1 MDEFQEILQDFLIES
16 FELIE
21 QLDQDLVELESRP
34 DDLDLLN
41 RIFRVAHTIKGASS
55 FLNFDVLTHLT
66 HHMENLLNMARH
78 GDLVIDADVMDV
90 ILESIDLMKA
100 LLVRIRDSG
109 ADAGLEVGQCVERL
123 DAVANGTPLS
133 SVTETVTVTA
143 SETVVAVEPQTD
155 AEEEADYSG
164 MSEAEVEAEIERLI
178 AQRQAEDAAKRANKA
193 NSSAP
198 VEEEPDYEG
207 MDDAEVEAEI
217 ERLLAKRQ
225 AEDAAKRAQKAAE
238 TSTAPSVAAPVAA
251 PITSEPMPQSEPIPA
266 PVPVAPAAP
275 AVQPK
280 VEAKPATP
288 VARRAAEPKEE
299 GENRG
304 GGAVEQTIRVDVKR
318 LDHLMNLIGELVL
331 GKNRLIKINDDVE
344 ERYEGEAFL
353 EELNQVVSIVSL
365 VTTDLQIAVMKTR
378 MLPIGKVFNKFPR
391 MIRDL
396 SRELNKKIELE
407 ITGEETELDKSIVE
421 EIGDPL
427 VHIIRNS
434 CDHGI
439 ETPDVRLSS
448 GKEETGTIHLKAY
461 HEGNHIVIQIIDDG
475 KGLDAEMLKLKSIE
489 KGIITEKEAEGM
501 SEKEAFGLIFR
512 PGFSTAAQVTSVS
525 GRGVGMDVV
534 KTNIEK
540 LNGMIDIDSEVGKG
554 TSMKLKIP
562 LTLAIIQALLVGV
575 QEEYYAIPLASV
587 LETVR
592 ISKDEIYTVES
603 RSVMRLRDEVL
614 SLVHIGDIFEVE
626 RVFDNSEHAYVVV
639 LGLAES
645 KIGLIVDSLVGQ
657 EEIVIKSLGE
667 YLKGIEGIAGA
678 TIRGDGGVTLIVDV
692 AALMQMAKSVKST
705 VGQESAEAKGRLG
718 VKNKP
723 SDYKVM
729 IVDDSKTDRT
739 IMRKSLEPM
748 GITLVEATDGIEAL
762 NILKQAD
769 HTFDAM
775 LIDIEMPRMDG
786 YSLAA
791 EIKKYNKYKNLPL
804 IAVTSRTGKADRMR
818 GVESGMVEYITKPY
832 SSEYLMNVV
841 KRNIK
846 FNEGL

>member
-1 MDEFQEILQDFLIES
+1 MDEFEEILQDFLVES

-21 QLDQDLVELESRP
+21 QLDQDLVELETRP
-34 DDLDLLN
+34 DDLELLN

-55 FLNFDVLTHLT
+55 FLNFDTLTHLT
-66 HHMENLLNMARH
+66 HHMENILNLARH
-78 GDLVIDADVMDV
+78 GDILIDAAIMDI

-100 LLVRIRDSG
+100 LLVRIRDTR
-109 ADAGLEVGQCVERL
+109 ADDGLDVSACVVRL
-123 DAVANGTPLS
+123 DAAVNGEASVEAEAPVPQAPSEPVA
-133 SVTETVTVTA
+133 A
-143 SETVVAVEPQTD
+143 AVDPVD
-155 AEEEADYSG
+155 EEEPDYSG
-164 MSEAEVEAEIERLI
+164 MSDAEVEAEIERLI
-178 AQRQAEDAAKRANKA
+178 AIKNAEAVAKRTGG
-193 NSSAP
+193 AP
-198 VEEEPDYEG
+198 TALVEEEEPDYSG
-207 MDDAEVEAEI
+207 MSDAEVEAEI
-217 ERLLAKRQ
+217 ERLIAIKN
-225 AEDAAKRAQKAAE
+225 AEAAAKHANKSSESNASADTQAA
-238 TSTAPSVAAPVAA
+238 APSAAIVPTPAPITQAAPVAK
-251 PITSEPMPQSEPIPA
+251 
-266 PVPVAPAAP
+266 PAAP
-275 AVQPK
+275 AAAP
-280 VEAKPATP
+280 
-288 VARRAAEPKEE
+288 RRAEPKEDAE
-299 GENRG
+299 AK
-304 GGAVEQTIRVDVKR
+304 GATVEQTIRVDVKR

-396 SRELNKKIELE
+396 SRELNKKIELD
-407 ITGEETELDKSIVE
+407 ISGEDTELDKSIVE

-439 ETPDVRLSS
+439 ETGDVRVAN
-448 GKEETGTIHLKAY
+448 GKEEGGTIQLKAY

-475 KGLDAEMLKLKSIE
+475 KGLDTDMLKSKAME
-489 KGIITEKEAEGM
+489 KGLITEKEADGM
-501 SEKEAFGLIFR
+501 TDKEAYGLIFR

-540 LNGMIDIDSEVGKG
+540 LNGMIDIDSELGRG

-592 ISKDEIYTVES
+592 ISKDEIYTVEN

-645 KIGLIVDSLVGQ
+645 KIGLIVDTLIGQ

-705 VGQESAEAKGRLG
+705 VGDEAGGTKKLG
-718 VKNKP
+718 VKNSA
-723 SDYKVM
+723 SDYCVM

-739 IMRKSLEPM
+739 IMRKSLESS
-748 GITLVEATDGIEAL
+748 GITLVEAVDGVEAM
-762 NILKQAD
+762 NILKQGD
-769 HTFDAM
+769 HFFDAM

-786 YSLAA
+786 YTLAS

-804 IAVTSRTGKADRMR
+804 IAVTSRAGKADRMR

-832 SSEYLMNVV
+832 SFDYLLNVV

>member
-21 QLDQDLVELESRP
+21 QLDQDLVDLESNP
-34 DDLDLLN
+34 NDLELLN
-41 RIFRVAHTIKGASS
+41 RIFRVAHTVKGASS
-55 FLNFDVLTHLT
+55 FLNFDILSRLT

-78 GDLVIDADVMDV
+78 GELQITSDVMDV
-90 ILESIDLMKA
+90 ILESIDLMKEI
-100 LLVRIRDSG
+100 LGFIRDNGNDSG
-109 ADAGLEVGQCVERL
+109 FEIEACVARL
-123 DAVANGTPLS
+123 DEVANSKGAS
-133 SVTETVTVTA
+133 SSTA
-143 SETVVAVEPQTD
+143 AAAPSEPVVEKAPEPQEPVESD
-155 AEEEADYSG
+155 EEEIDYSNL
-164 MSEAEVEAEIERLI
+164 S
-178 AQRQAEDAAKRANKA
+178 
-193 NSSAP
+193 
-198 VEEEPDYEG
+198 
-207 MDDAEVEAEI
+207 DAEVEAEI
-217 ERLLAKRQ
+217 ERLLAERQ
-225 AEDAAKRAQKAAE
+225 AQDAKKRAEKKAEEPEQAPKE
-238 TSTAPSVAAPVAA
+238 QAPAKVTTPAKATSTAVK
-251 PITSEPMPQSEPIPA
+251 
-266 PVPVAPAAP
+266 
-275 AVQPK
+275 K
-280 VEAKPATP
+280 VEKDDSNSGSAI
-288 VARRAAEPKEE
+288 
-299 GENRG
+299 
-304 GGAVEQTIRVDVKR
+304 EQTIRVDVKR

-396 SRELNKKIELE
+396 SRELDKKIELV

-421 EIGDPL
+421 VIGDPL

-439 ETPDVRLSS
+439 ESLAERVDQ
-448 GKEETGTIHLKAY
+448 GKDETGVVQLKAY

-475 KGLDAEMLKLKSIE
+475 KGLDADRLKEISID
-489 KGIITEKEAEGM
+489 KGVISEKEADLM
-501 SEKEAFGLIFR
+501 SDKEAFGLIFR
-512 PGFSTAAQVTSVS
+512 PGFSTAKQVTSVS

-540 LNGMIDIDSEVGKG
+540 LNGLIDIDSELGHG
-554 TSMKLKIP
+554 TSIKLKIP

-592 ISKDEIYTVES
+592 ISKDEIYSVEG
-603 RSVMRLRDEVL
+603 RSVMRLRNEVL

-705 VGQESAEAKGRLG
+705 VGQEGDGKAVSRE
-718 VKNKP
+718 KNSP
-723 SDYKVM
+723 EDYVVL
-729 IVDDSKTDRT
+729 IIDDSKTDRN

-748 GITLVEATDGIEAL
+748 GITLLEAADGVEAL
-762 NILKQAD
+762 NMLKQGD
-769 HTFDAM
+769 QHFDAM
-775 LIDIEMPRMDG
+775 LVDIEMPRMDG
-786 YSLAA
+786 YTLAA

-818 GVESGMVEYITKPY
+818 GVESGMIEYITKPY
-832 SSEYLMNVV
+832 SPDYLMSVV
-841 KRNIK
+841 KRNINFK
-846 FNEGL
+846 EGL